1 MRSRGWSGNAPA
13 SDEEAIDRILDV
25 ADAIIAERGS
35 AVRIADVARTLGVT
49 RQTVYRYFPSSEELL
64 LSCGMRSAD
73 GFLDQLAERTS
84 GLTEPA
90 EALVEGIAFA
100 VETLAEDPQ
109 FANLLRNGSKRG
121 STVSLTSDTARAF
134 SRSMLHRCD
143 VDWER
148 HGFDEAA
155 LDELAELGLRT
166 FHSLL
171 VDPGEPARDGFALR
185 RFISRWLGPAIVYP
199 RLTQALEALQPSGV
213 RPPRSR
219 PTSSSASA

>member
-1 MRSRGWSGNAPA
+1 VPSRGWSGNPPA
-13 SDEEAIDRILDV
+13 TDEEAIDRILDV
-25 ADAIIAERGS
+25 ADDIIAERGS

-49 RQTVYRYFPSSEELL
+49 RQTVYRYFPSTEQLL
-64 LSCGMRSAD
+64 LASGMRTAD

-100 VETLAEDPQ
+100 VETLADDPQ
-109 FANLLRNGSKRG
+109 FANLLRNGSKG
-121 STVSLTSDTARAF
+121 SSMVSLTSDTAKAF

-148 HGFDEAA
+148 HGFDEGA
-155 LDELAELGLRT
+155 LNELGELGLRT

-185 RFISRWLGPAIVYP
+185 RFISRWLGPVIVYP
-199 RLTQALEALQPSGV
+199 RLAQVMEALQPVGT
-213 RPPRSR
+213 RPQRSR
-219 PTSSSASA
+219 PTAAS

>member
-1 MRSRGWSGNAPA
+1 MR
-13 SDEEAIDRILDV
+13 
-25 ADAIIAERGS
+25 
-35 AVRIADVARTLGVT
+35 T
-49 RQTVYRYFPSSEELL
+49 
-64 LSCGMRSAD
+64 AD
-73 GFLDQLAERTS
+73 GFLDQLAERTG

-100 VETLAEDPQ
+100 VETLADDPQ
-109 FANLLRNGSKRG
+109 FANVLRSG
-121 STVSLTSDTARAF
+121 STVSLTSDTAKAF

-148 HGFDEAA
+148 NGFDEAA

-199 RLTQALEALQPSGV
+199 RLTQVMEALQPVGV
-213 RPPRSR
+213 RPKRSR
-219 PTSSSASA
+219 PTAAS

>member
-13 SDEEAIDRILDV
+13 TDEEAIDRILDV

-64 LSCGMRSAD
+64 LASGVRTAD
-73 GFLDQLAERTS
+73 GFLDQLADRTS

-90 EALVEGIAFA
+90 QALVEGVAFA
-100 VETLAEDPQ
+100 VETLADDPQ
-109 FANLLRNGSKRG
+109 FANVLRNGPKRG
-121 STVSLTSDTARAF
+121 STVSLTSDTAKAF

-199 RLTQALEALQPSGV
+199 RLTQVMDALQPVGT
-213 RPPRSR
+213 RPKRSR
-219 PTSSSASA
+219 PTAAS

>member
-1 MRSRGWSGNAPA
+1 MSHARWASPGRRSTATSPAP
-13 SDEEAIDRILDV
+13 
-25 ADAIIAERGS
+25 
-35 AVRIADVARTLGVT
+35 T
-49 RQTVYRYFPSSEELL
+49 
-64 LSCGMRSAD
+64 SCCWPAGCAPQH
-73 GFLDQLAERTS
+73 GFLDQLAEHTS

-100 VETLAEDPQ
+100 VETLADDPQ
-109 FANLLRNGSKRG
+109 FANVLRNGSKSG
-121 STVSLTSDTARAF
+121 APVSLTSDTAKAF

-143 VDWER
+143 VDWES

-166 FHSLL
+166 FHSML

-199 RLTQALEALQPSGV
+199 RLTQIMEALQPVDV
-213 RPPRSR
+213 RPQRSR
-219 PTSSSASA
+219 PTAAS

>member
-1 MRSRGWSGNAPA
+1 VPKRGWSGNAPA

-64 LSCGMRSAD
+64 LASGMRTAD
-73 GFLDQLAERTS
+73 GFLDQLAEHTS

-90 EALVEGIAFA
+90 AALVEGIAFA
-100 VETLAEDPQ
+100 VETLANDPH
-109 FANLLRNGSKRG
+109 FVNVLRNGSKSG
-121 STVSLTSDTARAF
+121 SAVSLTSDTSRAF

-148 HGFDEAA
+148 NGYDEAA
-155 LDELAELGLRT
+155 LDELSELGLRT
-166 FHSLL
+166 FHSIL
-171 VDPGEPARDGFALR
+171 VDPGELARDGFALR

-199 RLTQALEALQPSGV
+199 RLTQVMEALQPPDV
-213 RPPRSR
+213 RPKRSR
-219 PTSSSASA
+219 PTAAS

>member
-1 MRSRGWSGNAPA
+1 MANRGWSGDPPA
-13 SDEEAIDRILDV
+13 TDEEAIDRILDV

-49 RQTVYRYFPSSEELL
+49 RQTVYRYFPGTEELL
-64 LSCGMRSAD
+64 LASGMRTAD
-73 GFLDQLAERTS
+73 GFLDQLAEHTR

-90 EALVEGIAFA
+90 AAMVEGIAFA
-100 VETLAEDPQ
+100 VERLAEDAH
-109 FANLLRNGSKRG
+109 FANLLRNGNKSG
-121 STVSLTSDTARAF
+121 AAVSLTSDTSKAF

-148 HGFDEAA
+148 HGYDEAA

-166 FHSLL
+166 FHSIL

-199 RLTQALEALQPSGV
+199 RLTQVMEALQPAGA
-213 RPPRSR
+213 RAKRSR
-219 PTSSSASA
+219 PTAAS

>member
-13 SDEEAIDRILDV
+13 TDEEAIDRILDV
-25 ADAIIAERGS
+25 ADAIIAQRGS

-49 RQTVYRYFPSSEELL
+49 RQTVYRYFPSAEQLL
-64 LSCGMRSAD
+64 LASGMRTAD

-100 VETLAEDPQ
+100 VETLAEDAQ
-109 FANLLRNGSKRG
+109 FANLLKNGSKSG
-121 STVSLTSDTARAF
+121 DKVSLTSDTSRAF

-148 HGFDEAA
+148 HGYDDAA
-155 LDELAELGLRT
+155 LGELAELGLRT
-166 FHSLL
+166 FHSIL
-171 VDPGEPARDGFALR
+171 VDPGEPARDGIALR

-199 RLTQALEALQPSGV
+199 RLTQVMEALQPVSV
-213 RPPRSR
+213 RPQRSR
-219 PTSSSASA
+219 PTAAS

>member
-1 MRSRGWSGNAPA
+1 VANRGWSGDPPA
-13 SDEEAIDRILDV
+13 TDEEAIDRILDV
-25 ADAIIAERGS
+25 ADSIIAERGS
-35 AVRIADVARTLGVT
+35 AVRIADVARMLGVT

-64 LSCGMRSAD
+64 LSSGMRSAN

-90 EALVEGIAFA
+90 AAMVEGIAFA
-100 VETLAEDPQ
+100 VETLSNDPQ

-121 STVSLTSDTARAF
+121 STVSLTSDTSKAF
-134 SRSMLHRCD
+134 SRSMLHRTD
-143 VDWER
+143 VDWES
-148 HGFDEAA
+148 HGYDEAA

-171 VDPGEPARDGFALR
+171 VDPGPARDGYVLR

-199 RLTQALEALQPSGV
+199 RLTQVMEALQPVGT
-213 RPPRSR
+213 RPQRSR
-219 PTSSSASA
+219 PTAAS

>member
-1 MRSRGWSGNAPA
+1 MRSRGWAGNPPA

-25 ADAIIAERGS
+25 ADEIIAERGS

-64 LSCGMRSAD
+64 LSSGMRSAD
-73 GFLDQLAERTS
+73 GFLDQLAERTR

-90 EALVEGIAFA
+90 DALVEGIAFA
-100 VETLAEDPQ
+100 VETLSNDPQ

-121 STVSLTSDTARAF
+121 SAVSLTSDTSKAF
-134 SRSMLHRCD
+134 SRSMLHRTD
-143 VDWER
+143 VDWQG
-148 HGFDEAA
+148 HGYDEAA

-171 VDPGEPARDGFALR
+171 VDPGPTRDGYALR

-199 RLTQALEALQPSGV
+199 KLAQVMNALQPAGT
-213 RPPRSR
+213 RPKRSR
-219 PTSSSASA
+219 PTAAS

>member
-1 MRSRGWSGNAPA
+1 MPNRGWSGDPPA

-25 ADAIIAERGS
+25 ADSIIVERGS

-64 LSCGMRSAD
+64 LASGMRTAD
-73 GFLDQLAERTS
+73 GFLDQLAEHTS

-90 EALVEGIAFA
+90 AALVEGIAFA
-100 VETLAEDPQ
+100 VETLADDPQ
-109 FANLLRNGSKRG
+109 FANLLRNRSTSG

-134 SRSMLHRCD
+134 SRSMLHRTD

-148 HGFDEAA
+148 HGYDEAA

-171 VDPGEPARDGFALR
+171 VDPGGPARDGFALR
-185 RFISRWLGPAIVYP
+185 RFISRWLAPAIVYP
-199 RLTQALEALQPSGV
+199 RLTQVMEALQPVGT
-213 RPPRSR
+213 RPKRSR
-219 PTSSSASA
+219 PTAAS